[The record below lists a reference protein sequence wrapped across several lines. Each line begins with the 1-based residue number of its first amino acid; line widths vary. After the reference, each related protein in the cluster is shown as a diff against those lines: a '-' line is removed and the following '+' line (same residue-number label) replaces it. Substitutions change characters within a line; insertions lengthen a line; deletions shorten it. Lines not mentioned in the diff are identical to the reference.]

1 MAAGESIL
9 CEAARNKNLEQVGDI
24 AFFFIDLQFFFTDK
38 TTYWVWRKC
47 EPGGQEWRDSFDYSL
62 LPWLHWG
69 CIFFLLKKSIVFSC
83 ALEIVSA
90 LLESPDVAINTRT
103 PEGWT
108 ALVAAA
114 DKGHHGL
121 VRALLKH
128 QGTDVNIRDNQSK
141 YTILQTD
148 SSCYFV
154 NHIFSEFVES
164 SPPKSI

>member
-1 MAAGESIL
+1 M
-9 CEAARNKNLEQVGDI
+9 
-24 AFFFIDLQFFFTDK
+24 
-38 TTYWVWRKC
+38 
-47 EPGGQEWRDSFDYSL
+47 P
-62 LPWLHWG
+62 
-69 CIFFLLKKSIVFSC
+69 C
-83 ALEIVSA
+83 ALQIVSA

-141 YTILQTD
+141 YKIL
-148 SSCYFV
+148 
-154 NHIFSEFVES
+154 
-164 SPPKSI
+164 

>member
-9 CEAARNKNLEQVGDI
+9 CEAARNKSLEQVRDI
-24 AFFFIDLQFFFTDK
+24 AFYFHIHRQFFTDK

-47 EPGGQEWRDSFDYSL
+47 EPGGQEWRDSIDYSL

-69 CIFFLLKKSIVFSC
+69 AIIFLFLFYFAFNFLTQ
-83 ALEIVSA
+83 IVSA
-90 LLESPDVAINTRT
+90 LLESQDVAINNKT

-121 VRALLKH
+121 VRTLLKH

-141 YTILQTD
+141 SMSPHRLNNNDMTWGPF
-148 SSCYFV
+148 SA
-154 NHIFSEFVES
+154 IFC
-164 SPPKSI
+164 

>member
-9 CEAARNKNLEQVGDI
+9 CEAARNKNLEQVGYSYL
-24 AFFFIDLQFFFTDK
+24 AFFLINLYFFTDK
-38 TTYWVWRKC
+38 TNYWVWRRC

-62 LPWLHWG
+62 LSWLHWG
-69 CIFFLLKKSIVFSC
+69 CSYIFFLFSFFPHH
-83 ALEIVSA
+83 LLTQIVSA
-90 LLESPDVAINTRT
+90 LLESQDVEINTRT

-128 QGTDVNIRDNQSK
+128 QGTDVNIRDNQS
-141 YTILQTD
+141 
-148 SSCYFV
+148 
-154 NHIFSEFVES
+154 E
-164 SPPKSI
+164 